1 MAIKNRNPIVGVI
14 LEIVT
19 CNLYGFYWRWCM
31 AKEAQ
36 SVIGEENMLEA
47 ILMVLV
53 PFVGY
58 FMIEK
63 KYAAACAEKGIEHK
77 ENAILYLIL
86 GLVIYPVADYL
97 FQSELNKLAPVE
109 E

>member
-19 CNLYGFYWRWCM
+19 CHLYGYYWRWCM

-36 SVIGEENMLEA
+36 SVIGEENMLEV

-53 PFVGY
+53 PFIGY
-58 FMIEK
+58 YMIEK
-63 KYAAACAEKGIEHK
+63 KYAAACEEKGIEHK
-77 ENAILYLIL
+77 DNSILYLIL
-86 GLVIYPVADYL
+86 GLLVYPAADYMI
-97 FQSELNKLAPVE
+97 QTELNKLAPVE